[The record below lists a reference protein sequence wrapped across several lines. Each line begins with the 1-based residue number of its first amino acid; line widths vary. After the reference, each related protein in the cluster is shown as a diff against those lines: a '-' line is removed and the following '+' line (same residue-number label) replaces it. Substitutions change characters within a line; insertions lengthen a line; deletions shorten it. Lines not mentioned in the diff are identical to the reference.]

1 MQSTGTV
8 LVTEDYVLVL
18 VLVLGPLVQVF
29 VPYVFVLVLVC

>member
-8 LVTEDYVLVL
+8 LVIEDYVVVL

-29 VPYVFVLVLVC
+29 VHYVFVLVLVC